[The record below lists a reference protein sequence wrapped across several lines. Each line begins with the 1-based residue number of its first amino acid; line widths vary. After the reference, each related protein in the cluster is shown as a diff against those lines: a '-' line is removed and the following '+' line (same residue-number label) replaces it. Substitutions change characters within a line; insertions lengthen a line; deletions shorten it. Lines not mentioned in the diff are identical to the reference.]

1 MLINSVVQPLTKGL
15 FRSVVGDSSGGSPGG
30 TVQLT
35 TDVDTGTFYWVLTTS
50 ATPPSIAQVKA
61 GQDHLGVSAPASG
74 NKGVTATGVQNDSV
88 TGLAAATTYYPYF
101 VHTNIVDSN
110 VLAGTSDTT

>member
-1 MLINSVVQPLTKGL
+1 MLVKSVVQPLIRGV
-15 FRSVVGDSSGGSPGG
+15 FRSIVGSDGAVTSGS
-30 TVQLT
+30 VQVT
-35 TDVDTGTFYWVLTTS
+35 TDVDSGTFYWVLTTS

-61 GQDHLGVSAPASG
+61 GQDHLGAAAPASG
-74 NKGVTATGVQNDSV
+74 NKAVSATGVQSDSA
-88 TGLAAATTYYPYF
+88 TGLTASTTYYPYF